1 MQSAAMPR
9 VSARSA
15 ERGTRELVQQT
26 NAALLFVSLAY
37 WWLCCRTGIHRR
49 PKVFASFT
57 RYADGSHYIGPHS
70 DDETQLAAGA
80 PIFSISWG
88 ATRRFRLLPRRK
100 TASNR
105 DQKAV
110 SDDYGST
117 GSTDACG
124 ASGRPAAPV
133 KLDLEVAN
141 GDLVVMGG
149 DCQKTHKHEVPK
161 TRQLVGRR
169 INATFRT
176 FAKSVQASR
185 INGSYP

>member
-1 MQSAAMPR
+1 MP
-9 VSARSA
+9 A
-15 ERGTRELVQQT
+15 
-26 NAALLFVSLAY
+26 
-37 WWLCCRTGIHRR
+37 CIHSV
-49 PKVFASFT
+49 PLT

-70 DDETQLAAGA
+70 DDETQLAVGA

-100 TASNR
+100 TASIR
-105 DQKAV
+105 RQKAV
-110 SDDYGST
+110 SDDADSI

-124 ASGRPAAPV
+124 ASGRPDASV

-141 GDLVVMGG
+141 GDLIVMGG

-169 INATFRT
+169 INATYRT
-176 FAKSVQASR
+176 FAKRVEANR
-185 INGSYP
+185 VNGSYP